1 MLREWKDRFLA
12 IPWVYDT
19 LRPLVAGGINLHTL
33 TRFCEVGEMDRVFDF
48 GCGTGQ
54 LLPTLSCSE
63 YLGVDLD
70 FSALARASRF
80 SSPHVRFVSGDD
92 WDAAFRRLRPTVVLM
107 IGVGH
112 HLADLEF
119 HTVIRRFRQLNG
131 APPRLVTID
140 VTYLPGRRL
149 NNLLS
154 RMDRGRHVR
163 QPGEYEELFRQNT
176 LGVTKR
182 EILPTRLGYVR
193 YLGYHLSL

>member
-1 MLREWKDRFLA
+1 
-12 IPWVYDT
+12 
-19 LRPLVAGGINLHTL
+19 
-33 TRFCEVGEMDRVFDF
+33 
-48 GCGTGQ
+48 
-54 LLPTLSCSE
+54 
-63 YLGVDLD
+63 
-70 FSALARASRF
+70 
-80 SSPHVRFVSGDD
+80 
-92 WDAAFRRLRPTVVLM
+92 M
-107 IGVGH
+107 IGAVH